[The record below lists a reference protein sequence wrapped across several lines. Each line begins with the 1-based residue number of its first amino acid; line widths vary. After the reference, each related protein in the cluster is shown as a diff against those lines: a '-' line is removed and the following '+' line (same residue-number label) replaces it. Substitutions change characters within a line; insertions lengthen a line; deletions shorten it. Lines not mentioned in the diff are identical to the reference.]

1 MKFWPELGLA
11 KNPDI
16 GLVFELGTEFFGS
29 IAKTIPIIA
38 KVIVNH
44 ILSTI
49 VIVVVFMLQI

>member
-1 MKFWPELGLA
+1 MKFWPELGLE

-16 GLVFELGTEFFGS
+16 GLVLEFGIEFLGS
-29 IAKTIPIIA
+29 IAKTIPIIP

>member
-1 MKFWPELGLA
+1 MKFWPELGLE

-16 GLVFELGTEFFGS
+16 GLVLEFGIEFLGS
-29 IAKTIPIIA
+29 IAKTMPIIP

-49 VIVVVFMLQI
+49 VIVGVFVF